1 MLTIRLSRT
10 GAKKRPFFHI
20 TVADSRMPRDG
31 RFIEK
36 VGYFNPIAKGK
47 EIRLEVNKERVDY
60 WLTQGAKVSDRVLTL
75 FKENDE
81 TDEDK
86 AKKIEKKEK
95 KRLRKVAK
103 KEAVKKEKESTAEE
117 TPAEEATEETPAEEA
132 TEETTEET
140 PAEEVTSDNNTDR
153 SKQDK

>member
-95 KRLRKVAK
+95 KRLRKAAK
-103 KEAVKKEKESTAEE
+103 KEAVKKEKEST
-117 TPAEEATEETPAEEA
+117 TEETPAEEA

>member
-95 KRLRKVAK
+95 KRLRKAAK

-117 TPAEEATEETPAEEA
+117 APAEEATEETPAEEA

-140 PAEEVTSDNNTDR
+140 PAEEETAENT
-153 SKQDK
+153 

>member
-103 KEAVKKEKESTAEE
+103 KEAVKKEKEST
-117 TPAEEATEETPAEEA
+117 TEETPAEEA

>member
-31 RFIEK
+31 RFIER

-60 WLTQGAKVSDRVLTL
+60 WLTQGAKVSDRGFSL

-81 TDEDK
+81 TVEDK
-86 AKKIEKKEK
+86 AKRIEKKEK
-95 KRLRKVAK
+95 KGLRKVAK
-103 KEAVKKEKESTAEE
+103 KEAEKKEKEV
-117 TPAEEATEETPAEEA
+117 PAEDAPAEDA
-132 TEETTEET
+132 
-140 PAEEVTSDNNTDR
+140 PAEEVAEDAPSKETTSDNSTDQ
-153 SKQDK
+153 SKPDK